1 MKKLIKF
8 FTITGLVIL
17 VSGIGIT
24 SAAASMGGSLPGIP
38 WNFKQLL
45 PRIRY
50 HLSSWGHSAAH
61 ELWDEVEDIIPDA
74 VSDSL
79 SRRHHPETHHAAS
92 SGDPGSSLSAA
103 SSPATQNATE
113 FTNVR
118 ELEIDI
124 DSGKH
129 PGLLFL
135 RCFRDHCPIQDELNR
150 TTCAMDKETLK
161 IKRKE
166 PKTQSGAPQVTIFVP
181 ADYPL
186 EEVKIDTGTAVCQ
199 LSGIIASHL
208 EIDTG
213 VGSLSTPAA
222 CMGDIEVETEV
233 GNVRLELSGSQTD
246 YNYDIECGISS
257 VTVGSH
263 TYSGLSAETKINN
276 NALYSMKLECGVGDI
291 QVRFTD
297 EL

>member
-1 MKKLIKF
+1 MKQLIKF

-124 DSGKH
+124 DSGSIQVCSSSDASGITVH
-129 PGLLFL
+129 
-135 RCFRDHCPIQDELNR
+135 IQDELNR

-213 VGSLSTPAA
+213 VGSVVYSGSVH
-222 CMGDIEVETEV
+222 GDIEVETEV